1 MTSAIQARGIGV
13 RFVFDRQ
20 RRPVTP
26 AMARLRRHCQTN
38 WGLRG
43 VDVEIGPG
51 ESVALIGGNGAGK
64 TTMLKVMAGVHAV
77 DEGEIRVSGRVGSLL
92 SVGGGLMPE
101 LTGRENAA
109 LLGVLAGLSRR
120 EALAALDSVLER
132 SRLGAAFERP
142 VSSYSQG
149 MRARLGFAAI
159 LESRPQVLLLDEV
172 HEALDDEF
180 RVDFERVSEEIRAAD
195 GIVVVAGHDHQLLS
209 RMTSRAL
216 HLRDGSLIDDGPF
229 ERVLDG
235 YLTRS
240 SGDAART

>member
-1 MTSAIQARGIGV
+1 VTASVDVEGIGV

-26 AMARLRRHCQTN
+26 AMARLRRQCQTN
-38 WGLRG
+38 WGLRDVG
-43 VDVEIGPG
+43 VEIAPG
-51 ESVALIGGNGAGK
+51 ESIALLGGNGAGK
-64 TTMLKVMAGVHAV
+64 TTMLKVMAGVYAV
-77 DEGEIRVSGRVGSLL
+77 DEGAVHVTGRVGSLL
-92 SVGGGLMPE
+92 SINGGLMPE
-101 LTGRENAA
+101 LTGRENAV

-120 EALAALDSVLER
+120 EAFASLDSVLER
-132 SRLGAAFERP
+132 SRLGVAFERP

-180 RVDFERVSEEIRAAD
+180 RVDFERISEEIRAAG
-195 GIVVVAGHDHQLLS
+195 GIVVVAGHDHHLLS

-216 HLRDGSLIDDGPF
+216 LFREGSLIDDGPF
-229 ERVLDG
+229 DRVRDRYLERTPG
-235 YLTRS
+235 GS
-240 SGDAART
+240 AHA

>member
-1 MTSAIQARGIGV
+1 MTASVRAKGIGV
-13 RFVFDRQ
+13 RFVLDRQ

-26 AMARLRRHCQTN
+26 AMARLRRHCEAN

-51 ESVALIGGNGAGK
+51 ESVALLGGNGAGK
-64 TTMLKVMAGVHAV
+64 TTLLRVMAGVYTL
-77 DEGEIRVSGRVGSLL
+77 DEGSIDVSGRVGSLL
-92 SVGGGLMPE
+92 SVNSGLMPE
-101 LTGRENAA
+101 LTGRENAV
-109 LLGVLAGLSRR
+109 LLGVLAGLGRR
-120 EALAALDSVLER
+120 EATASLDSVLDR

-149 MRARLGFAAI
+149 MRARLGFATI

-180 RVDFERVSEEIRAAD
+180 RVGFERVSEEIRAAG
-195 GIVVVAGHDHQLLS
+195 GIVVVAGHDYRLLA

-216 HLRDGSLIDDGPF
+216 HFRDGSLIDDGPF
-229 ERVLDG
+229 DRVLED
-235 YLTRS
+235 YRS
-240 SGDAART
+240 PVPAETASA